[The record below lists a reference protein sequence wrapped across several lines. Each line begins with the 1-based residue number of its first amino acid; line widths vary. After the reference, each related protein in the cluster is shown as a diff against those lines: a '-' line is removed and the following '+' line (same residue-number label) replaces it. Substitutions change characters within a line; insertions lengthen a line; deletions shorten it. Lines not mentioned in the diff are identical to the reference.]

1 MHRRVKPRQRGM
13 FEILAALLRPCEE
26 STKRTHVL
34 YRANLSTAGFRD
46 YLQIAL
52 RSGLVQE
59 NEEDRS
65 LRITNKGRLF
75 LQYYHTIEPVLPNDS
90 MEKAERTVNSPLRLD
105 E

>member
-1 MHRRVKPRQRGM
+1 M

-59 NEEDRS
+59 NDEDRS

-75 LQYYHTIEPVLPNDS
+75 LQYYHTIEPVLPNDI
-90 MEKAERTVNSPLRLD
+90 MEKTERAVNSPPSLD
-105 E
+105 K